1 MDLVKGMDVSFTKEL
16 EERGARYYLNNT
28 EKDVFSIL
36 KECGTNLIRL
46 RLWMNPYDEDGNT
59 YGGGMNDIA
68 TTIELA
74 RRVKQNDMQF
84 MLDIHYSDFWA
95 DPARQYKPKAWE
107 SLKGRDLEEAV
118 YEYTLRV
125 MNVMKDENLNPEYV
139 QVGNEITNG
148 FLWPDG
154 KNENLEEMVSL
165 LKSGISG
172 VRAVSPE
179 SKIVIHLDFGT
190 DNEMYRRWFNA
201 IEPYHLDYDIIGMS
215 FYPYWNGSIKKIKA
229 NMNDISKTFDK
240 DVMIVE
246 TSIGYTTDSLG
257 CDAMVYSEEFEKE
270 TGYPATEEG
279 QSRFLEDLFK
289 AVREVDDSRGKGI
302 IYWEPG
308 WLPIPECAWATK
320 VGQIYMKD
328 EVEPGNSHGNQA
340 LFDSKGNANKA
351 LYKLSEM

>member
-1 MDLVKGMDVSFTKEL
+1 MELVKGMDLSFTKEL
-16 EERGARYYLNNT
+16 EGLGARYYLNKK
-28 EKDVFSIL
+28 EGDVFSIM
-36 KECGTNLIRL
+36 KKCGANLVRL
-46 RLWMNPYDEDGNT
+46 RLWMNPYDENGKA

-74 RRVKQNDMQF
+74 RRVKQNDMQY

-95 DPARQYKPKAWE
+95 DPGRQYKPKAWRDLKGEALSKAVKDYTKRVMKTMEDE
-107 SLKGRDLEEAV
+107 SLI
-118 YEYTLRV
+118 
-125 MNVMKDENLNPEYV
+125 PEYV

-154 KNENLEEMVSL
+154 KKENLEEMVSL
-165 LKSGISG
+165 LQSGIEG
-172 VRAVSPE
+172 VRAISPK

-190 DNEMYRRWFNA
+190 DNEMYRKWFNA

-215 FYPYWNGSIKKIKA
+215 FYPHWNGSIQMIQD

-257 CDAMVYSEEFEKE
+257 CDAMVYSKEFEEK
-270 TGYPATEEG
+270 TDYPATQDG
-279 QSRFLEDLFK
+279 QSKFLEDLFQ
-289 AVREVDDSRGKGI
+289 AVREVDDNRGKGV

-308 WLPIPECAWATK
+308 WLPIPECKWATD
-320 VGQIYMKD
+320 VGRVYMKD

-340 LFDSKGNANKA
+340 LFDSEGNANKA
-351 LYKLSEM
+351 LYKLGEM